1 MSAFLV
7 NAEGMASNP
16 HPELGFSDAAASRGV
31 PSAQP
36 EHGQV
41 ARAALTRCLGQG
53 ASQGSGLFGAR
64 MMRLANPVLQALPA
78 TPNGWI
84 LDEKDKSLQNRLM
97 VIMGCNRTGRL
108 YRLELQKE
116 AEIGHDLKS

>member
-1 MSAFLV
+1 
-7 NAEGMASNP
+7 MASNP
-16 HPELGFSDAAASRGV
+16 YRAQVQRCSSLTGV
-31 PSAQP
+31 STAQP

-41 ARAALTRCLGQG
+41 VRAALTRCLGKRALQT
-53 ASQGSGLFGAR
+53 SGLFGAR

-84 LDEKDKSLQNRLM
+84 PDEKDKSLENRLM

-108 YRLELQKE
+108 GIIYRL
-116 AEIGHDLKS
+116 